1 MQPTDP
7 ISIVMSVQEWN
18 NVLQLL
24 AEQPFKLSAPLI
36 QRIQQQC
43 QVAEQQPQPGMPAT
57 NGSAVAS
64 N

>member
-7 ISIVMSVQEWN
+7 VNIVMSRQEWQ
-18 NVLQLL
+18 NVLLLL

-36 QRIQQQC
+36 QSIQQQC
-43 QVAEQQPQPGMPAT
+43 QVAEQPQPGMPTA
-57 NGSAVAS
+57 NGAAAAA